1 MKIAG
6 IILIVLGLGV
16 FGYWAATGAEPVTK
30 YQVVEETVTTD
41 DFGDEVTSKTMK
53 DEFRFGML
61 PDKGYDGAL
70 PVGGGLAG
78 LGVVLLIAGVVRSRK
93 NA

>member
-6 IILIVLGLGV
+6 IILIFLGLGV
-16 FGYWAATGAEPVTK
+16 FGYWGATGAEPVTK
-30 YQVVEETVTTD
+30 YQVAQKVTTTD
-41 DFGDEVTSKTMK
+41 DFGDEVTSLVMK
-53 DEFRFGML
+53 DEFRFGLL

-78 LGVVLLIAGVVRSRK
+78 LGVVLLVAGVMRSRK
-93 NA
+93 AA